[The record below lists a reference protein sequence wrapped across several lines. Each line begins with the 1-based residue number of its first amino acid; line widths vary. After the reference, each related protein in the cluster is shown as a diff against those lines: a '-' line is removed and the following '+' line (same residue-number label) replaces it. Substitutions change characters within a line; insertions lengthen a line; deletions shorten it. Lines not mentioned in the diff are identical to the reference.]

1 MSINNPYASP
11 PIEAGAVDPEVE
23 RIRRALAGP
32 SIGLLALGS
41 LVLAIALLGCG
52 VVLCILYLI
61 VFWDPDSPQFGG
73 VWTWESL
80 VPAPMGIVSW
90 IVVYG
95 AWQMRRLR
103 SYRWAVASAVLA
115 LIPQPLVF
123 LAFRSASGR
132 SGTCA
137 SPTCAPRF
145 RKLSAN
151 RGANAS
157 RIGRFA
163 RIPTYPLL

>member
-1 MSINNPYASP
+1 
-11 PIEAGAVDPEVE
+11 
-23 RIRRALAGP
+23 AGP

-123 LAFRSASGR
+123 FSLPLGLWALWHL
-132 SGTCA
+132 
-137 SPTCAPRF
+137 
-145 RKLSAN
+145 RKPDVRAALQKAQ
-151 RGANAS
+151 R
-157 RIGRFA
+157 
-163 RIPTYPLL
+163 